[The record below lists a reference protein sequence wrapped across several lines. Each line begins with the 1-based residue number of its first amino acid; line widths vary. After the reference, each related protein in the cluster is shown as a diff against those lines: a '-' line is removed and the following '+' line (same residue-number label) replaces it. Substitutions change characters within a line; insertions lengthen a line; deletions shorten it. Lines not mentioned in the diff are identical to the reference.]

1 LLGGEPLSPL
11 ARDSGDSGS
20 RERPRQYAGP
30 AFRDGGRLITW
41 SMRSGRNE
49 YHRAVIRLSVLAAR

>member
-30 AFRDGGRLITW
+30 AFRDGERLITR
-41 SMRSGRNE
+41 SMRSGRNG
-49 YHRAVIRLSVLAAR
+49 YHRPVIRPPVLAAR